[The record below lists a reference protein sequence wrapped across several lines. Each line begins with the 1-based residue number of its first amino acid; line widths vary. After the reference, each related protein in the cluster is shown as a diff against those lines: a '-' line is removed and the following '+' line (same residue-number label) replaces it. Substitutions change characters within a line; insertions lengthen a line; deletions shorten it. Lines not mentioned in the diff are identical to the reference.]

1 MCIWETKGK
10 PRWSCLCKFSS
21 HRCLENRK
29 LSWSHLGNHHHLLPH
44 WLCWKLICGEN
55 LITKGLVSIT
65 KNCVMSSAGKS
76 MVPLDIVDARS
87 PANQYLVR
95 LLEDKGTITFQPLT
109 EERIQLVFE
118 VLDKVTPNLGVFSQ
132 VIALIR
138 SELHGA
144 VYSQTLPGS
153 RPWIKSE
160 GLIRL
165 PFFSLVRRMQTDRY
179 VTPCPVE
186 GIRHQSP

>member
-87 PANQYLVR
+87 PDCLYKVITDLYPAIHSAANQYLVR

-144 VYSQTLPGS
+144 VYSQTWG
-153 RPWIKSE
+153 
-160 GLIRL
+160 
-165 PFFSLVRRMQTDRY
+165 V
-179 VTPCPVE
+179 PV
-186 GIRHQSP
+186 

>member
-1 MCIWETKGK
+1 MADEGMQQ
-10 PRWSCLCKFSS
+10 
-21 HRCLENRK
+21 
-29 LSWSHLGNHHHLLPH
+29 GY
-44 WLCWKLICGEN
+44 GQ
-55 LITKGLVSIT
+55 
-65 KNCVMSSAGKS
+65 NCVMSSAGKS

-87 PANQYLVR
+87 PDCLYKVITDLYPAIHSAANQYLVR